1 MPDVRSILRDLK
13 ADLQEALGSKLS
25 EIILFGSYSRGDF
38 TPASDIDLLILIE
51 GVLEKAETQRID
63 DLVAGY
69 SLKYDVVI
77 SGQVYP
83 AEAYHQFNTP
93 FLQNVKNE
101 GVAMSTTPP

>member
-13 ADLQEALGSKLS
+13 ADLEAALGSKLS
-25 EIILFGSYSRGDF
+25 EMILFGSHSRGDF
-38 TPASDIDLLILIE
+38 SPESDIDLLILTE
-51 GVLEKAETQRID
+51 GALEKAETQMVD

-77 SGQVYP
+77 SGLVYP

-93 FLQNVKNE
+93 FLQNIKSE
-101 GVAMSTTPP
+101 GVAI